1 MAFPAQP
8 KICKQRLLHPSCGP
22 LPMDLTVS
30 SLGTEPNGT
39 PGPAPGSA
47 NVIPAPAS
55 TPPGL
60 LAPGFLFPLLM
71 MGGGWSGL
79 DPAAWSWPAGLAG
92 FFLFTPHSPLS
103 SEDPGVGV
111 GVGARAHR
119 DFLLGSVKATLENG
133 SAAPHSTAKAPASHM
148 VPLPAS
154 HRVSEGVHMW
164 SPLPPGQEQLSMSDG
179 HPSFGRQGARHFPE
193 RATPTHQ
200 DVSLK

>member
-47 NVIPAPAS
+47 NDIPAPAS

-103 SEDPGVGV
+103 SEDPGG
-111 GVGARAHR
+111 GG
-119 DFLLGSVKATLENG
+119 GG
-133 SAAPHSTAKAPASHM
+133 GG
-148 VPLPAS
+148 
-154 HRVSEGVHMW
+154 EGIQR
-164 SPLPPGQEQLSMSDG
+164 LPPGQCES
-179 HPSFGRQGARHFPE
+179 HPGKWVCSPSQHSKSSSL
-193 RATPTHQ
+193 THGP
-200 DVSLK
+200 SPC